1 MEARIPGER
10 SGIKHKRKNM
20 RRETVLAFDIG
31 GTKTAS
37 ALVELK
43 GEGCEVKGYKK
54 EGTLRDRA
62 GLVDKLLGEFESRKQ
77 EGRISRIGIA
87 VAGQIDERGEKVI
100 AAPNIPELSNFALGK
115 VLAKKTGLPVT
126 LMNDVRAFALGEDRF
141 GRYRGYENM
150 LFIAPGTG
158 IGGAAKLN
166 GRFYFGKDNIA
177 GEFGH
182 MVILKD
188 GKDCP
193 CGRQGCWERYF
204 SGPAIEQMYL
214 ETYQRK
220 KAAPEIVKGALSGN
234 VDDRRLLLEAGTY
247 FLTGFTNLVNIF
259 DPEIV
264 ILGGSVFREKGLLKF
279 LMPSLKSEVLP
290 SARKVKVVN
299 SSLGDEAFLLGAAIA
314 GK

>member
-1 MEARIPGER
+1 M
-10 SGIKHKRKNM
+10 K
-20 RRETVLAFDIG
+20 RETVLAFDIG

-37 ALVELK
+37 ALVGIQ
-43 GEGCEVKGYKK
+43 GEKYEVTGYKK
-54 EGTLRDRA
+54 DSTPLDRLD
-62 GLVDKLLGEFESRKQ
+62 LVDKILKEIESRKKDAV
-77 EGRISRIGIA
+77 ISRIAIA
-87 VAGQIDERGEKVI
+87 VAGQIDTKGEKI
-100 AAPNIPELSNFALGK
+100 ISSPNIPELNNFALGK
-115 VLAKKTGLPVT
+115 FIARKAGLPVA
-126 LMNDVRAFALGEDRF
+126 LINDVRAFAYGEDRF
-141 GRYRGYENM
+141 GKYKGYDNM

-158 IGGAAKLN
+158 IGGAAKIN

-182 MVILKD
+182 MVIVKD

-204 SGPAIEQMYL
+204 SGPAIEQMYE
-214 ETYQRK
+214 ETYKRK
-220 KAAPEIVKGALSGN
+220 KASRDIVKGALSGS

-247 FLTGFTNLVNIF
+247 FVTGFSNLVNIF

-264 ILGGSVFREKGLLKF
+264 ILGGSVFKEKGLLRF
-279 LMPSLKSEVLP
+279 LAPSLKSEVLP

-299 SSLGDEAFLLGAAIA
+299 SSLGDEAFLLGAAI